1 MAWLRKLRRERKVG
15 TSRAYDNVL
24 LATTIACIGTEVE
37 ENKPNSRRG
46 SIVGR
51 RTIARDRYS
60 GYCRLMEDYFVSNS
74 VYGENLFRRRLVS
87 NYLPKL
93 CTFSSSLS
101 YYGFIGFTG
110 SE

>member
-1 MAWLRKLRRERKVG
+1 V
-15 TSRAYDNVL
+15 YDDILV
-24 LATTIACIGTEVE
+24 ATTIARIGTEEE
-37 ENKPNSRRG
+37 ENKPNPRRG

-60 GYCRLMEDYFVSNS
+60 GYCRLAEDYFVSNS

-87 NYLPKL
+87 NYLF
-93 CTFSSSLS
+93 TFSPSLS
-101 YYGFIGFTG
+101 YYGFIVFTG

>member
-1 MAWLRKLRRERKVG
+1 
-15 TSRAYDNVL
+15 
-24 LATTIACIGTEVE
+24 
-37 ENKPNSRRG
+37 
-46 SIVGR
+46 
-51 RTIARDRYS
+51 
-60 GYCRLMEDYFVSNS
+60 MEDYFVSNS